1 VVYEKVF
8 LCQFT
13 VCCTLLA
20 GRNCA
25 ATGRDSLLRQVAIG
39 ADELLGWPHG
49 GLIATL
55 LDASMTVAARYT
67 FDPDGSIDVATIDL
81 TISFIGHAK
90 ETLLCDAK
98 VTARRGSTV
107 YAQAQAVNETGDLVA
122 SSVTT
127 LRVIGK
133 STGCNVLSL
142 ADG

>member
-1 VVYEKVF
+1 MKKYFCVNSPFVAH
-8 LCQFT
+8 C
-13 VCCTLLA
+13 
-20 GRNCA
+20 
-25 ATGRDSLLRQVAIG
+25 SLEEIAQLPDGIRSCVRLRSELTNSWGG
-39 ADELLGWPHG
+39 AHG

-81 TISFIGHAK
+81 TISFIGQAK

-107 YAQAQAVNETGDLVA
+107 YAQARAVNETGDLVA

-133 STGCNVLSL
+133 STGCNVLSP